1 MFKGLKTWKWSSA
14 LKAKGNAH
22 EAYAAVLEL
31 GRLGTDEAV
40 DLLIG
45 SLSRL
50 DGVARSAARE
60 LGRLGHSR
68 ALQPLADLLGQPEV
82 NESAAEALIR
92 VGAKAVDV
100 LIEALRSESALA
112 RRTVARALGEIR
124 DGRAVEPL
132 AEVLQGDDD
141 LAVRAAA
148 ANALGQIKDQ
158 RAIWALVNTLKL
170 RDEVDPELQR
180 QVVELRN
187 AAQLAMRRIGDPLAA
202 VKSGK
207 DAAASASVED
217 VIGEIE
223 GEAADISLHPRLL
236 GELSLLSQN
245 DIVGV
250 LRELIAA
257 SEEISW
263 AKLESREPVLAPYF
277 RTYDQRRQTAE
288 SAGIELARRGGP
300 DLLQTILE
308 RDLNSYTAI
317 RNWWSHLELS
327 SA

>member
-1 MFKGLKTWKWSSA
+1 
-14 LKAKGNAH
+14 
-22 EAYAAVLEL
+22 
-31 GRLGTDEAV
+31 
-40 DLLIG
+40 
-45 SLSRL
+45 
-50 DGVARSAARE
+50 
-60 LGRLGHSR
+60 
-68 ALQPLADLLGQPEV
+68 
-82 NESAAEALIR
+82 ALIR
-92 VGAKAVDV
+92 AGAKAVDV
-100 LIEALRSESALA
+100 LTELLHSENPLA
-112 RRTVARALGEIR
+112 RRTAARALGEIR

-141 LAVRAAA
+141 FAVRTAA

-207 DAAASASVED
+207 NAATSASVED
-217 VIGEIE
+217 VIEEIE
-223 GEAADISLHPRLL
+223 GEAVDISLHPRLL
-236 GELSLLSQN
+236 GDLSLLSQN

-300 DLLQTILE
+300 ELLHTTLE
-308 RDLNSYTAI
+308 RDLNNYAAI
-317 RNWWSHLELS
+317 KNWWSHLELS

>member
-50 DGVARSAARE
+50 DGVSRSAARE

-68 ALQPLADLLGQPEV
+68 ALKPLADLLGRPEV

-92 VGAKAVDV
+92 AGAKAVDV
-100 LIEALRSESALA
+100 LTESLHSENPLA
-112 RRTVARALGEIR
+112 RRTAARALGEIR

-141 LAVRAAA
+141 FAVRTAA

-207 DAAASASVED
+207 DAATSASVED
-217 VIGEIE
+217 VIEEI
-223 GEAADISLHPRLL
+223 EAADISLHPRLL
-236 GELSLLSQN
+236 GDLALLSQN

-277 RTYDQRRQTAE
+277 RTYDQRRRTAE
-288 SAGIELARRGGP
+288 SAGVELARRGGP
-300 DLLQTILE
+300 GLLQTILE
-308 RDLNSYTAI
+308 RDLNNYAAI
-317 RNWWSHLELS
+317 KNWWSHLELS